1 MGDGREAQQERHIC
15 LNTADLHCCM
25 AETNTTLESN
35 FHLVK
40 K

>member
-1 MGDGREAQQERHIC
+1 MGDGREAQQEGDIH
-15 LNTADLHCCM
+15 LNTADVHCCV
-25 AETNTTLESN
+25 AETNTALESN